1 MKLNKKIFHKLFV
14 RYTFKRTPNSWDEA
28 LANKPERTNPGMKKP
43 FNTGNSMA
51 DSDDMDEMETA
62 QDNDSGSDNGED
74 MEETDSSQVY
84 VPGQALDED
93 EELVLDESAYVMY
106 HQARTGQYSS
116 ANMVVL

>member
-1 MKLNKKIFHKLFV
+1 
-14 RYTFKRTPNSWDEA
+14 
-28 LANKPERTNPGMKKP
+28 
-43 FNTGNSMA
+43 MA

-106 HQARTGQYSS
+106 HQARTGQYYS
-116 ANMVVL
+116 ANMGHTKIRPTRIIRPTTVILKYALRE